1 MKKIPGIENVDVLPM
16 MDMTMEEVDVLYESN
31 LIENEP
37 SEEAL
42 EDAIAA
48 WRFARDNMEKIDLAY
63 ILEIHRLLMQR
74 LYPEIAGK
82 LRDCDVWIG
91 GRCKMFISEALLK
104 DQLEQ
109 WLRTARDGI
118 DFVVGPPA
126 LSVEAAETLAK
137 KLHIEF
143 ENIHPHVDGNGR
155 TGRILYQIHRLLL
168 GLPLK
173 VIEAKTKHE
182 FYYPWFK

>member
-109 WLRTARDGI
+109 WLKNLRAASD
-118 DFVVGPPA
+118 PLA
-126 LSVEAAETLAK
+126 LNEAEMEGLAQH
-137 KLHIEF
+137 LHIEF

-182 FYYPWFK
+182 LYYPWFK